1 MISGGCWAAL
11 AISWFP
17 WDGIL
22 WSTTMGTRK
31 PGGGMA
37 LEGMQQQ
44 KNPPTLAGF
53 LQLQYKTSGNCGK
66 RHLSIKQEGQLKRA
80 ALGVRG
86 ASAHV

>member
-1 MISGGCWAAL
+1 
-11 AISWFP
+11 
-17 WDGIL
+17 
-22 WSTTMGTRK
+22 MGTRK

-44 KNPPTLAGF
+44 KKSPNSCRFPAAAVQNLWELWKETP
-53 LQLQYKTSGNCGK
+53 QHQ
-66 RHLSIKQEGQLKRA
+66 QEGQLKRA